1 MWRQLLQKLCP
12 SVVDQAK
19 GLRRAAKACS
29 RDNPRAWLRM
39 PTRDGFVTGAGP
51 REPKESN
58 SWRAGRS
65 EGGATTDMLA
75 AGAGM
80 AVSAAS
86 GAGYAAPALT
96 NLGSGQDPVPD
107 TSGPNST
114 PHTFALSVPFPTPLD
129 AEIALGS
136 LAPDAEPQPGVIGK
150 ELTASVSTLAIRW
163 TAQDVR
169 LLRVSVLSFLEQLSL
184 VVQTMQR
191 FGPPVSR

>member
-114 PHTFALSVPFPTPLD
+114 PHTLYPMQGDGGRS
-129 AEIALGS
+129 S
-136 LAPDAEPQPGVIGK
+136 
-150 ELTASVSTLAIRW
+150 RW

>member
-1 MWRQLLQKLCP
+1 
-12 SVVDQAK
+12 
-19 GLRRAAKACS
+19 
-29 RDNPRAWLRM
+29 
-39 PTRDGFVTGAGP
+39 
-51 REPKESN
+51 
-58 SWRAGRS
+58 
-65 EGGATTDMLA
+65 
-75 AGAGM
+75 M